1 MKDMLTIADFTS
13 WIFEFRGKKVM
24 LDTDLAALYDTET
37 KRLKQQVKRN
47 IDRFPDDFMFVLTKE
62 ERSQLLANNSRLIKL
77 KFSSAMP
84 MVFTE
89 QGVSI
94 LSSVLSSDKAI
105 QVNIGIMRTFAHYRN
120 LLLENSELKKDIFAL
135 DKKLNESFKY
145 LLERLDQ
152 LSEDTPSRAVVK
164 GFQREK
170 K

>member
-1 MKDMLTIADFTS
+1 MLTIADFTS

-62 ERSQLLANNSRLIKL
+62 ERSQLLANNSRLINL

-89 QGVSI
+89 QGVSM

-105 QVNIGIMRTFAHYRN
+105 QVNIGIMRTFAHYRT

-152 LSEDTPSRAVVK
+152 LSEDTSSRAVVK